1 MATYVGDKNQPK
13 DYGLATSIAAGVG
26 SGIFKIFEGAAT
38 LGATLL
44 DLGIDKDRAEAVEAF
59 FDKINPFDEA
69 AAATGAGKIAELIV
83 NIGVPGG
90 VAFKI
95 GSGLTKATLRAKEAG
110 KYLTGKEKLRR
121 FGQGALAGGA
131 AEGVF
136 VADVDEVGTFGDFL
150 GGPTAIHRE
159 DE

>member
-1 MATYVGDKNQPK
+1 MVQIISTDTEKDK

-69 AAATGAGKIAELIV
+69 AAATGAGTGFTATV
-83 NIGVPGG
+83 NDIDIPNTQDRGVCVFIGASTG
-90 VAFKI
+90 I
-95 GSGLTKATLRAKEAG
+95 ATLTVIMESGRQAVFKTLSG
-110 KYLTGKEKLRR
+110 GTVLPILIKRVTGGISATNDVL
-121 FGQGALAGGA
+121 ALY
-131 AEGVF
+131 
-136 VADVDEVGTFGDFL
+136 
-150 GGPTAIHRE
+150 
-159 DE
+159 